1 MRLLS
6 WLKGL
11 SIPKIGEYKCEFCG
25 KKFYR
30 DEIDSHICM
39 EKAEAMRK
47 RLVELV
53 SDDVR
58 GIRSDFTVFR
68 RNDEKAW
75 DNCF

>member
-1 MRLLS
+1 MKHRPL
-6 WLKGL
+6 
-11 SIPKIGEYKCEFCG
+11 CESVPRD
-25 KKFYR
+25 YR

-68 RNDEKAW
+68 RNDEKA
-75 DNCF
+75 